1 MALRERFDRE
11 AGSVG
16 VASGSAVEMTNG
28 NGQHS
33 FQEMKS
39 RLHRALINRMDLTK
53 LGALAPDQLNA
64 EVSRLAEGVL
74 ATEAMPLSIVERE
87 RLVSEVRHE
96 LFGLGPLEP
105 LLADP
110 TISDILVNSHSRIY
124 IERRGKLEVTNVA
137 FKDDEHLMR
146 VIERIVSSVGRRIDE
161 SSPMVDARL
170 ADGSRVNAIIPP
182 LSIDGPV
189 LSIRRFGT
197 EPLRMSS
204 LIEKNA
210 VTRDIAEMLE
220 MCVKA
225 RLNVLISGGTGA
237 GKTTLLNA
245 LSGYIPED
253 ERIVTIEDSAELQL
267 QQPHVVR
274 LETRPPNIEGRGEV
288 TQRDLV
294 RNALRMRPDRIVI
307 GEVRGGESI
316 DMLQAMNTGHD
327 GSLTTVH
334 ANTPRDA
341 LTRLETMIQMTGM
354 RLSDRAMRQ
363 QIASAINMV
372 VQAAR
377 LSDGTRRVTSI
388 SEVTGMEGDTI
399 TMQEIFQFERTGV
412 DREGRVIGRFRATGI
427 RPRFAERLKACGL
440 QMPRIMFEE
449 M

>member
-1 MALRERFDRE
+1 MALRERLIKDM
-11 AGSVG
+11 AGIG
-16 VASGSAVEMTNG
+16 GPGNG
-28 NGQHS
+28 NGSEGGQHG

-39 RLHRALINRMDLTK
+39 KLHRTLINRMDLSK
-53 LGALAPDQLNA
+53 LAALSQDQVHA
-64 EVSRLAEGVL
+64 EVSRLAETVL
-74 ATEAMPLSIVERE
+74 AQEGVPLSSADRE
-87 RLVSEVRHE
+87 RLINDVQHE

-105 LLADP
+105 LLKDP
-110 TISDILVNSHSRIY
+110 TISDILVNSHRTIY
-124 IERRGKLEVTNVA
+124 VERRGKLEATNVS
-137 FKDDEHLMR
+137 FKDNEHLMR

-197 EPLRMSS
+197 VPLRM
-204 LIEKNA
+204 NA
-210 VTRDIAEMLE
+210 LVENKALTKDIADMLQ
-220 MCVKA
+220 MCIHA

-245 LSGYIPED
+245 LSAYIPED

-307 GEVRGGESI
+307 GEVRGGEAI

-341 LTRLETMIQMTGM
+341 LSRLETMIQMTGM

-363 QIASAINMV
+363 QIAAAINLV
-372 VQAAR
+372 VQVAR
-377 LSDGTRRVTSI
+377 HSDGGRRLTSI
-388 SEVTGMEGDTI
+388 SEITGMEGETI
-399 TMQEIFQFERTGV
+399 TMQEIFMYERTGV
-412 DREGRVIGRFRATGI
+412 DTHGQVIGRFRPTGI
-427 RPRFAERLKACGL
+427 RPRFAERLKASGL
-440 QMPRIMFEE
+440 QLPRVFFEE
-449 M
+449 

>member
-1 MALRERFDRE
+1 MALRERLI
-11 AGSVG
+11 
-16 VASGSAVEMTNG
+16 G
-28 NGQHS
+28 NNNNAPGNAPDTTGQHS

-39 RLHRALINRMDLTK
+39 RLHRTLINRMDLTK
-53 LGALAPDQLNA
+53 LSTLTPEQVHA
-64 EVSRLAEGVL
+64 EVSRLAESVL
-74 ATEAMPLSIVERE
+74 AQEAVPLSVSERE
-87 RLVSEVRHE
+87 RLVNDVQHE

-105 LLADP
+105 LLADS
-110 TISDILVNSHSRIY
+110 TISDILVNSHNTIY
-124 IERRGKLEVTNVA
+124 IERRGKLEATNVR

-170 ADGSRVNAIIPP
+170 KDGSRVNAIIPP

-189 LSIRRFGT
+189 LSIRRFGAD
-197 EPLRMSS
+197 PLRMAM
-204 LIEKNA
+204 LIENKA
-210 VTRDIAEMLE
+210 LTKDIADMLQ
-220 MCVKA
+220 MVVTA

-245 LSGYIPED
+245 LSAYIPEN

-288 TQRDLV
+288 TQRELV
-294 RNALRMRPDRIVI
+294 KNSLRMRPDRIVI
-307 GEVRGGESI
+307 GEVRGGEAI

-327 GSLTTVH
+327 GSLTTIH

-341 LTRLETMIQMTGM
+341 LARLETMIQMTGM

-363 QIASAINMV
+363 QVASAINLV
-372 VQAAR
+372 LQVAR
-377 LSDGTRRVTSI
+377 MSDGSRRVTSI
-388 SEVTGMEGDTI
+388 SEITGMEGETI
-399 TMQEIFQFERTGV
+399 TMQEIFQYERTGIDAQGMV
-412 DREGRVIGRFRATGI
+412 LGRFRPTGI
-427 RPRFAERLKACGL
+427 RPRFAERLKSCGL
-440 QMPRIMFEE
+440 QLPRVFFED

>member
-1 MALRERFDRE
+1 MALRERFIKE
-11 AGSVG
+11 ASLPGG
-16 VASGSAVEMTNG
+16 VIGNSAEPNG
-28 NGQHS
+28 NGQHT

-53 LGALAPDQLNA
+53 LTSLSPEQLHG
-64 EVSRLAEGVL
+64 EVSRLAENVL
-74 ATEAMPLSIVERE
+74 NEETMPLSAIDRE
-87 RLVSEVRHE
+87 RLVNEVQHE

-105 LLADP
+105 LLSDS
-110 TISDILVNSHSRIY
+110 TISDILVNSHKTIY
-124 IERRGKLEVTNVA
+124 IERRGKLEQTNVA

-170 ADGSRVNAIIPP
+170 KDGSRVNAIIPP

-189 LSIRRFGT
+189 LSIRRFGA
-197 EPLRMSS
+197 EPLRMNT
-204 LIEKNA
+204 LIEKRA
-210 VTRDIAEMLE
+210 LTKDIADMLE

-225 RLNVLISGGTGA
+225 RLNCLISGGTGA

-245 LSGYIPED
+245 LSAFIPVD

-307 GEVRGGESI
+307 GEVRGGEAI

-327 GSLTTVH
+327 GSLTTIH

-341 LTRLETMIQMTGM
+341 LARIETMIQMTGM

-363 QIASAINMV
+363 QIASALDLV

-377 LSDGTRRVTSI
+377 HPDGSRRVTSI
-388 SEVTGMEGDTI
+388 SEITGMEGETI
-399 TMQEIFQFERTGV
+399 TMQEIFLYERTGMDSQGQV
-412 DREGRVIGRFRATGI
+412 LGRFRSTGI
-427 RPRFAERLKACGL
+427 RPRFAEKLKACGMQL
-440 QMPRIMFEE
+440 PRVFFED

>member
-1 MALRERFDRE
+1 MALRERLIKESAGFPSNGNSNGIGAD
-11 AGSVG
+11 AGS
-16 VASGSAVEMTNG
+16 A
-28 NGQHS
+28 HS

-53 LGALAPDQLNA
+53 LSALSPEQVHA
-64 EVSRLAEGVL
+64 EVSRLAESVL
-74 ATEAMPLSIVERE
+74 AQEAMPLSTVERD
-87 RLVSEVRHE
+87 RLVNDVQHE

-105 LLADP
+105 LLADS
-110 TISDILVNSHSRIY
+110 TISDILVNTFGKIY
-124 IERRGKLEVTNVA
+124 VERRGKLEITNVT

-170 ADGSRVNAIIPP
+170 RDGSRVNAIIPP

-189 LSIRRFGT
+189 LSIRRFGA
-197 EPLRMSS
+197 EPLRMNL
-204 LIEKNA
+204 LIEHKA
-210 VTRDIAEMLE
+210 LTKDIADMLQ
-220 MCVKA
+220 MCVSA

-245 LSGYIPED
+245 LSAYIPQD

-274 LETRPPNIEGRGEV
+274 LETRPPNIESKGEV

-307 GEVRGGESI
+307 GEVRGGEAI

-363 QIASAINMV
+363 QIASAINLV
-372 VQAAR
+372 VQVAR

-388 SEVTGMEGDTI
+388 SEITGMEGETI
-399 TMQEIFQFERTGV
+399 TMQEIFQYERTGV
-412 DREGRVIGRFRATGI
+412 DSNGMVIGRFRPTGI
-427 RPRFAERLKACGL
+427 RPRFAERLKTSGFTL
-440 QMPRIMFEE
+440 PRVFFEE
-449 M
+449 V